1 MASQAAETAYGR
13 QWTAKIKA
21 TEAGMQKT
29 QTGKPM
35 MVVEVEVLDGEHK
48 GSTVQFRGLLNPDD
62 PKQTAR
68 TMDAMES
75 FGCANFRSDPFSA
88 NATAGLGRKVARGV
102 LAMDTDQNGVER
114 LVCKFV
120 NEDTIIRK
128 DAVAS
133 DSDKAAWRGQFQ
145 SVFQKIKED
154 KAAGKEAAGGATGGA
169 DEDKVD
175 F

>member
-1 MASQAAETAYGR
+1 MAGQETAYGK
-13 QWTAKIKA
+13 QWTSKIKA
-21 TEAGMQKT
+21 NECGMQKT
-29 QTGKPM
+29 STGRPM

-48 GSTVQFRGLLNPDD
+48 GSVVQFRGLLNPDD

-68 TMDAMES
+68 TMDAMEAL
-75 FGCANFRSDPFSA
+75 GCANFRNDPFSGT
-88 NATAGLGRKVARGV
+88 ATVGLGRKIARGV

-120 NEDTIIRK
+120 NPDTIIRS

-133 DSDKAAWRGQFQ
+133 DGDRKQWRVQFGSVVKKFAEAKALAKAEGGTGTQEG
-145 SVFQKIKED
+145 ED
-154 KAAGKEAAGGATGGA
+154 PN
-169 DEDKVD
+169 